1 MSKHYVFSTLT
12 NNQKYQN
19 YSVPPH
25 GGQPTPTESVMIR
38 GGANV
43 APQNLITPKGVMT
56 VIDDKQYEILK
67 RNFVFNQH
75 VKSGHIV
82 VRDSKIDPDLAAKK
96 DMAPEDDSAPLTP
109 KKLQELNIAAKVS
122 DGKPVTTNKM
132 RGMVA

>member
-1 MSKHYVFSTLT
+1 MGKHYCFSTLT
-12 NNQKYQN
+12 NDQKYQN
-19 YSVPPH
+19 YSTPPH
-25 GGQPTPTESVMIR
+25 GGQPTPVESVMIG

-43 APQNLITPKGVMT
+43 APQNLITPRGVLT
-56 VIDDKQYEILK
+56 VINDKQYEILK

-82 VRDSKIDPDLAAKK
+82 VRDSNIDPDKAAQK
-96 DMAPEDDSAPLTP
+96 DMEAEDGSAPLTP

-122 DGKPVTTNKM
+122 DGKPVTTNRM